1 MTLNM
6 TAASNLE
13 RLLRADKF
21 VVTAE
26 LGPPRGADR
35 TVIEKKAALLKGYAD
50 AFNITDCQTSMVRMS
65 SIASAVI
72 LMEAGLEPVV
82 QMTCRDRNR
91 IGLQSDL
98 LGAAALGMKNLLCL
112 TGDHPKF
119 GDHPGA
125 KPVFDL
131 DSVQLLHMVKT
142 MRDEKKLLSGTAID
156 VEPRFFLGAAEN
168 PFAGTIDIRVRR
180 LAKKTAAG
188 AEFFQTQI
196 VYNVEKFTRWMK
208 AVRDV
213 GLHKKAFILAG
224 VSPLKSLGMARY
236 MKKNVPGMDVPDE
249 IIARM
254 KERKSKAEGIK
265 ICLDII
271 EQLKKIEGVA
281 GIHIMAIEWE
291 EVVPEVVERAG
302 LLPRPTTKSARI
314 TSTC

>member
-1 MTLNM
+1 MYGSIRASKGLNV
-6 TAASNLE
+6 TTDSNLE
-13 RLLRADKF
+13 KLLRAGEF

-26 LGPPRGADR
+26 VGPPKSADR
-35 TVIEKKAALLKGYAD
+35 TVIDKKASLLKGYAD
-50 AFNITDCQTSMVRMS
+50 AFNVTDCQTSVVRMS
-65 SIASAVI
+65 SIAAAVM

-91 IGLQSDL
+91 IGMQSDI
-98 LGAAALGMKNLLCL
+98 LGVAALGAKNLLCL

-142 MRDEKKLLSGTAID
+142 MRDEKRLLSGTEIA
-156 VEPRFFLGAAEN
+156 VGPRLFLGAAEN
-168 PFAGTIDIRVRR
+168 PFGGTIDIRARR
-180 LAKKTAAG
+180 LAKKIAVG

-196 VYNVEKFTRWMK
+196 VYNVDRFAEWMK
-208 AVRDV
+208 AVRDL
-213 GLHKKAFILAG
+213 GLHEKAFIIAG

-236 MKKNVPGMDVPDE
+236 MQKNVPGMDVPDE

-254 KERKSKAEGIK
+254 KEKKSKAEGIQ

-271 EQLKKIEGVA
+271 EQIRGIEGVA
-281 GIHIMAIEWE
+281 GVHIMAIEWE
-291 EVVPEVVERAG
+291 EIVPEIVERAG
-302 LLPRPTTKSARI
+302 LLPRPTA
-314 TSTC
+314 